1 MSKSVQYITV
11 SETGPD
17 TVYIYLPGHPGKAT
31 KEQAGCVK
39 EMIRLDDI
47 LADRNLATM
56 VNFDFDEN
64 QCLIGIE
71 VLL

>member
-1 MSKSVQYITV
+1 MSKNVQYITM
-11 SETGPD
+11 SEAGPD
-17 TVYIYLPGHPGKAT
+17 TVYIYLPEHPGKAA

-47 LADRNLATM
+47 LADRTLATM

-64 QCLIGIE
+64 QNLIGIE